1 MFHLTLVMG
10 LGKGCCGK
18 AGKWVD
24 RPSQTQRE
32 LCPHLN
38 TGKHPLPSPLPSHL
52 CFKLSEV
59 IPSNPRPRRSGGRIH
74 RSPSVCPLVAHPRTW
89 KGPCREPASGRE
101 GGGQVRVEGTPV
113 NCKPTWSPSPPHAGK
128 DVAFQKGA
136 ALESALPPPAPSQFS
151 PPHTKERREVTAPRL
166 LCACRVQGPG
176 QGLPPSGS
184 AVHRVPPDG
193 ALRRSPSQGKVVAC
207 SSGTRSK
214 LWCPTQLSINTV
226 HSLSGDQLI
235 SPRVHTCTSQNRQ
248 GGMS

>member
-59 IPSNPRPRRSGGRIH
+59 IPSNPRPRRSGGRLH

-113 NCKPTWSPSPPHAGK
+113 NCKPTWSPS
-128 DVAFQKGA
+128 
-136 ALESALPPPAPSQFS
+136 LPTQARTSLP
-151 PPHTKERREVTAPRL
+151 RREPPWSPLSRL
-166 LCACRVQGPG
+166 L
-176 QGLPPSGS
+176 LHPSS
-184 AVHRVPPDG
+184 
-193 ALRRSPSQGKVVAC
+193 L
-207 SSGTRSK
+207 
-214 LWCPTQLSINTV
+214 LPTQRR
-226 HSLSGDQLI
+226 DE
-235 SPRVHTCTSQNRQ
+235 R
-248 GGMS
+248 